1 MGIKTANNNNTIF
14 LAPGDMIKVSTRIS
28 LLWKP
33 CSELMLLSDGV
44 MSNRTAKCHLVQ
56 HVGSHREVH

>member
-1 MGIKTANNNNTIF
+1 MRIKTASNNNTIF
-14 LAPGDMIKVSTRIS
+14 LASGDMFKVSIRIS

-33 CSELMLLSDGV
+33 CSELMLQSDGV

-56 HVGSHREVH
+56 HEGSHREVH